1 MMKASWRF
9 AAALLAAACA
19 FVVGTTRADLVA
31 YYPLDE
37 FSGSGAEDVQ
47 NGYNMEASAN
57 LGADDVVAGRF
68 GNAFSF
74 TNTDNTLL
82 TYFASPGDALPITQ
96 HPSFTVSMWVQGDH
110 STMGVNDLRA
120 FAEANS
126 TGNNDPL
133 FNLGTT
139 NNGSGPQLDYYGRNS
154 GSPNSGT
161 HRYSDLTAFDGEW
174 HSVIWMQEGTQVS
187 LYIDGVL
194 DSATIPA
201 VDFSVLD
208 PFPLDNTTIGG
219 IGRQAP
225 SHWVTA
231 LIDDVSLWDDVLPP
245 PVAEAMGKGDM
256 TPLEA
261 ADFVFIPGDFNLDSS
276 LDLADYD
283 ILRDNFREGTT
294 YTQGDMNGDG
304 AVDLYD
310 FSMFAQAY
318 ADAGAAAVPEPGAI
332 GLAVAAACC
341 GLMMLRS
348 RGKN

>member
-9 AAALLAAACA
+9 AAALVAAACA
-19 FVVGTTRADLVA
+19 FAGAARADLIA

-37 FSGSGAEDVQ
+37 FSGLGAEDVQ

-57 LGADDVVAGRF
+57 LGPEDVVAGRF

-82 TYFASPGDALPITQ
+82 TYVANAGDALPITQ
-96 HPSFTVSMWVQGDH
+96 HPSFTVSMWVQGDY

-120 FAEANS
+120 FAEADLDDN
-126 TGNNDPL
+126 TPL

-139 NNGSGPQLDYYGRNS
+139 NNGSGPQLDYYGRNT

-161 HRYSDLTAFDGEW
+161 HRYSELTAFDGEW

-194 DSATIPA
+194 DGATIPA

-208 PFPLDNTTIGG
+208 PYPIDNTTIGG
-219 IGRQAP
+219 IGRAAP
-225 SHWVTA
+225 SHWITA
-231 LIDDVSLWDDVLPP
+231 LIDDVSLWDEVLPP
-245 PVAEAMGKGDM
+245 PVAEAMGKGNM

-283 ILRDNFREGTT
+283 ILRNNFREGMS
-294 YTQGDMNGDG
+294 YTEGDMNGDG
-304 AVDLYD
+304 TVDLYD

-318 ADAGAAAVPEPGAI
+318 ADAGAAAVPEPGA
-332 GLAVAAACC
+332 LALAAAAAGCV
-341 GLMMLRS
+341 LMIRRS
-348 RGKN
+348 RGTN